1 MNVLFLGDLYG
12 TPGLRA
18 LRRNLHRLVDRHRV
32 DFTIVNVENAASGR
46 GVTAEIAEEIL
57 SLGAD
62 CLTNGNHAFDQRDI
76 IEYYKAQP
84 RLLRP
89 MNYPPECPGS
99 GVFVGSTASGTPVAA
114 INLMGRVHMAAH
126 LDDPFRAADLALS
139 AAGGRAK
146 VVIVDMHAEVTS
158 EKVAMGW
165 HLDGRVSAV
174 VGTHTHV
181 TTADERVLPGGTAYI
196 TDVGMVGTP
205 DGVIGGDRES
215 SLRRFR
221 TQMPV
226 RIHPATGEAEIRG
239 VVIDVDEA
247 SGRAR
252 SIARI
257 LMGPEG

>member
-1 MNVLFLGDLYG
+1 
-12 TPGLRA
+12 
-18 LRRNLHRLVDRHRV
+18 V

-46 GVTAEIAEEIL
+46 GVTTQIAVEVL

-62 CLTNGNHAFDQRDI
+62 CLTNGNHAFDQRDVLD
-76 IEYYKAQP
+76 YYAAQP

-89 MNYPPECPGS
+89 ANYPPECPGA
-99 GVFVGSTASGTPVAA
+99 GVFVGETAAGTPVAV
-114 INLMGRVHMAAH
+114 INIMGRVHMAAH
-126 LDDPFRAADLALS
+126 LDDPFRAAD
-139 AAGGRAK
+139 AAVAAVGGRAK
-146 VVIVDMHAEVTS
+146 AVVVDMHAEVTS
-158 EKVAMGW
+158 EKAAMGW

-196 TDVGMVGTP
+196 TDVGMVGTQ

-226 RIHPATGEAEIRG
+226 RIAPAGTEAEVRG
-239 VVIDVDEA
+239 VVIDVDET

-252 SIARI
+252 SITRI
-257 LMGPEG
+257 LVGPEG